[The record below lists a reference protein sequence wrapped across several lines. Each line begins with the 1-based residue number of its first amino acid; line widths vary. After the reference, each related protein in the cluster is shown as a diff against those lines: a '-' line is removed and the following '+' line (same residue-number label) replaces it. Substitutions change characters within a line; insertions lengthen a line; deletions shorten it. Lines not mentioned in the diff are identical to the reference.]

1 MRRIPPFLPM
11 SRIIRERKCL
21 ICKFYGKEVL
31 WDAEM
36 ERGEY
41 RCVLSNDKEQE
52 IGGTKIAL
60 KSYEAVVMYKK

>member
-11 SRIIRERKCL
+11 SRIIREKYL
-21 ICKFYGKEVL
+21 ICSFYGKEVL

-52 IGGTKIAL
+52 IEGTKIAL
-60 KSYEAVVMYKK
+60 KPFEAVVMYKK